1 MVDVRSG
8 HDWRSDACLSGNVQ
22 GFGEPSNE
30 CPHGEEGTPE
40 NNLSSQG
47 CIAISCLHVAAAAS
61 TDAKFTIEVH
71 RTPLFLLKWERLR
84 NSWRHVEQILLPEAR
99 LKSALVLPL
108 QTRSRTAPLKTARK
122 VSCLPTHHFT

>member
-1 MVDVRSG
+1 MG
-8 HDWRSDACLSGNVQ
+8 K
-22 GFGEPSNE
+22 
-30 CPHGEEGTPE
+30 EGTPE

-47 CIAISCLHVAAAAS
+47 CIAISCLPVAGAAAS
-61 TDAKFTIEVH
+61 TGAKFTIEVH
-71 RTPLFLLKWERLR
+71 RTPLFLGKWERLR

-108 QTRSRTAPLKTARK
+108 QTRSRTVPLKTARK